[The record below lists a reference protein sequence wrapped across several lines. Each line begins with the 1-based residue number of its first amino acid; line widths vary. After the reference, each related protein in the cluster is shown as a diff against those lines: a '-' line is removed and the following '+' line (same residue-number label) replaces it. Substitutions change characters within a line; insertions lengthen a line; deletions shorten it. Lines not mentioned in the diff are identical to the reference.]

1 MRIYA
6 GADEPCITR
15 DHVFFLRNEPV
26 CVRNVQMAAFM
37 IGSGPQV
44 NLRSELLI
52 WTFIEALTH
61 RPRSRSSDQKPFFY
75 RNCAGVRVRWGPG
88 TACAVLVE

>member
-26 CVRNVQMAAFM
+26 CGMNLFAFETFKW
-37 IGSGPQV
+37 
-44 NLRSELLI
+44 LRS
-52 WTFIEALTH
+52 
-61 RPRSRSSDQKPFFY
+61 
-75 RNCAGVRVRWGPG
+75 
-88 TACAVLVE
+88 